1 MRRSLLSCP
10 ALLVALLLAASPR
23 AQAQDARA
31 QVLAVADSALAAI
44 SRGDVV
50 ALTDLMIPEAVMFPT
65 GEANGAPRYV
75 LRTREQQR
83 TTPFGAKITE
93 RGWNGEGRIAGNTAT
108 VWLPYD
114 LYVNDKW
121 SHCGVDTFLFVRTA
135 SGWKISAMTWS
146 VEQPPVCAKHPQGPP
161 AGAK

>member
-1 MRRSLLSCP
+1 MRCSTPVRL
-10 ALLVALLLAASPR
+10 ALLVGLAVSAPSLAS
-23 AQAQDARA
+23 AQDARA
-31 QVLAVADSALAAI
+31 PLLALADSALAAI
-44 SRGDVV
+44 TRGDVV

-65 GEANGAPRYV
+65 GDANGVPRYV

-83 TTPFGAKITE
+83 TTPFGMKITE
-93 RGWNGEGRIAGNTAT
+93 RGWNGEARVAGNTAT

-114 LYVNDKW
+114 LYRDDTW

-146 VEQPPVCAKHPQGPP
+146 VEQPPVCPKHPQGPP
-161 AGAK
+161 K

>member
-1 MRRSLLSCP
+1 MRSLARLT
-10 ALLVALLLAASPR
+10 LLAALFVIAAPTAR
-23 AQAQDARA
+23 AQDARA
-31 QVLAVADSALAAI
+31 QVLALADSALAAI
-44 SRGDVV
+44 TRGDVV

-65 GEANGAPRYV
+65 GDANGVPRYV

-83 TTPFGAKITE
+83 TTPFGMKITE
-93 RGWNGEGRIAGNTAT
+93 RGWNGEAKVAGNTAM

-114 LYVNDKW
+114 LYRGDTW
-121 SHCGVDTFLFVRTA
+121 SHCGVDTFLFVKTA